1 MSASDPKRT
10 LITSTASCVYRLM
23 FAVLN
28 NRRPSSDFVFDE
40 RRERLLSP
48 SCLFRNVT
56 AQVGKPTANFLVIPA
71 LSSASLSLKS
81 RPWRRQCDDAIS

>member
-1 MSASDPKRT
+1 MIIVRHSGE
-10 LITSTASCVYRLM
+10 LTASSAKPRGSIFRIGLPMLRLPTY
-23 FAVLN
+23 VRCLD

-56 AQVGKPTANFLVIPA
+56 TQVGKPTANFLIIQGLVECIA
-71 LSSASLSLKS
+71 SA
-81 RPWRRQCDDAIS
+81 